1 MLMLARSVFAGIR
14 LRVHVRMFCARAH
27 VHAGLCARV
36 QSRVPVRDTFAC
48 TRLYACVLVA
58 RACSINTAVPC
69 VFARVSLL
77 GRVCDG
83 LLISLSLFML

>member
-14 LRVHVRMFCARAH
+14 VRVHVRMFCARAH

-36 QSRVPVRDTFAC
+36 QSRVP

-69 VFARVSLL
+69 VVARVSLL